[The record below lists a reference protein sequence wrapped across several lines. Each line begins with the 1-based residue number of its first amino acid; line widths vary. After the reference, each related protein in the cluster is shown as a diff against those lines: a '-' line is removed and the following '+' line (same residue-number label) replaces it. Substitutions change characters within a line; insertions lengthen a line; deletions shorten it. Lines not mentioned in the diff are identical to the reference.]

1 MIMSAAS
8 EPIPISASDPALR
21 VAETP
26 PNTQLL
32 ASLGRLVRGLSALF
46 WGLPLTLVLCVQTAR
61 WEWLRP
67 LGIVPCAVAT
77 GLLLYGLWLL
87 GSFQR
92 QERVWSAALDRAR
105 VFALANLGFSPF
117 LYWWNKIPSND
128 FFGSVV
134 ELMALSGLMFLLML
148 NGVLRRL
155 TAMLPDETLRLETRL
170 FTNLNRGLLWVT
182 LAIASSYFILARI
195 EYLPLLVIDLL
206 TLLQRAGLWVLL
218 VLILLPVAMT
228 MALIWK
234 IKEVILASVFGSE

>member
-1 MIMSAAS
+1 MTMSAAS

-67 LGIVPCAVAT
+67 LGIVPCAAAT

-92 QERVWSAALDRAR
+92 QERVWNAALDRAR
-105 VFALANLGFSPF
+105 LFALINLGFSPF
-117 LYWWNKIPSND
+117 LYWWNKVPSNE

-134 ELMALSGLMFLLML
+134 ELMALSGLMFLIML

-170 FTNLNRGLLWVT
+170 FTNLNRGLLWFT
-182 LAIASSYFILARI
+182 LAVAVSYFVLARI
-195 EYLPLLVIDLL
+195 EYLPPFALIILS
-206 TLLQRAGLWVLL
+206 LLQRGGLWLML

>member
-1 MIMSAAS
+1 MSAAS
-8 EPIPISASDPALR
+8 EHIPISASDPALS

-92 QERVWSAALDRAR
+92 QERVWCAALDRAR
-105 VFALANLGFSPF
+105 VFACVNLGFSPF

-134 ELMALSGLMFLLML
+134 ELMALSGLMFLIML
-148 NGVLRRL
+148 NSVLRRL

-170 FTNLNRGLLWVT
+170 FTNLNRGLLWLT
-182 LAIASSYFILARI
+182 LAVALSYFILARI
-195 EYLPLLVIDLL
+195 EYLPPFAIGLLA
-206 TLLQRAGLWVLL
+206 LLQRAGLWVML

>member
-8 EPIPISASDPALR
+8 EPIPISASDLALR

-92 QERVWSAALDRAR
+92 QERVWSSALDRAR

-170 FTNLNRGLLWVT
+170 FTNLNRGLLWAT
-182 LAIASSYFILARI
+182 LVIALSYFILARI
-195 EYLPLLVIDLL
+195 EYLPLIVIDLL
-206 TLLQRAGLWVLL
+206 TLLQWAGLWVLL